1 MSSGPDK
8 GGRGAQGGGFENMT
22 NRLFWLKIGC
32 TFCKI
37 APELFL
43 GNFNTESAE
52 SVEQS

>member
-1 MSSGPDK
+1 
-8 GGRGAQGGGFENMT
+8 MT

-32 TFCKI
+32 TFYKI

-52 SVEQS
+52 TDLTIINVPEENTPTIQH